1 MVKAKKKTNDQPGQ
15 SIAPPLNE
23 SGQEPVSISHNPIE
37 LSLDLIDE
45 DPDQPRTV
53 FDPQLLQELADTIRE
68 RGVKNPISVHS
79 NTEKSGR
86 YIINDGA
93 RRYRASKMAGKQ
105 TIPAFVDPDFTKID
119 QIIVNAHHA
128 NFTPREWAIL
138 IDQEEKKGKQRI
150 QIAKEL
156 GKTPPFV
163 TYYSNLLKLPEPL
176 AEVFNSGR
184 CEDVSALTQLFT
196 VWKLYPDDVELWLD
210 DSTVEVTRHSI
221 RSLRDFLDRRAE
233 QESSPELISQEIQL
247 EAESTS
253 RERKRRTTNPFK
265 LRKPAVQVRVEDRIG
280 FLLYNR
286 RPSRFGR
293 AWIRYQDNGEE
304 RELAMS
310 DVQLV
315 GLAEGE

>member
-1 MVKAKKKTNDQPGQ
+1 MVRAKKKTNDQPGR
-15 SIAPPLNE
+15 STALSLNE
-23 SGQEPVSISHNPIE
+23 SGQESISISHNPIE

-53 FDPQLLQELADTIRE
+53 FDPQLLQELADTIRD
-68 RGVKNPISVHS
+68 RGVKNPISVHL

-221 RSLRDFLDRRAE
+221 RSLRDFLDKRAE
-233 QESSPELISQEIQL
+233 QEPSSGLISQEIQL
-247 EAESTS
+247 EVESTS

-265 LRKPAVQVRVEDRIG
+265 LRKPAIQVRVEDRIG

-304 RELAMS
+304 KELAMS

>member
-1 MVKAKKKTNDQPGQ
+1 MVRAKKKTNDQPGR
-15 SIAPPLNE
+15 STAPSLNE
-23 SGQEPVSISHNPIE
+23 SGQESISISHNPIE

-53 FDPQLLQELADTIRE
+53 FDPQLLQELADTIRD
-68 RGVKNPISVHS
+68 RGVKNPISVHL
-79 NTEKSGR
+79 NTERSGR

-221 RSLRDFLDRRAE
+221 RSLRDFLDKRAE
-233 QESSPELISQEIQL
+233 QEPSSGLISQEIQL
-247 EAESTS
+247 EVESTS

-304 RELAMS
+304 KELAMS

>member
-1 MVKAKKKTNDQPGQ
+1 MVKAKKKTDDQ
-15 SIAPPLNE
+15 SSRHIAPSLND
-23 SGQEPVSISHNPIE
+23 SGQESVSTSHSPIE
-37 LSLDLIDE
+37 LPLDLIDE
-45 DPDQPRTV
+45 DPNQPRTV
-53 FDPQLLQELADTIRE
+53 FDPQLLQELADTIRA
-68 RGVKNPISVHS
+68 RGVKNPISVHL
-79 NTEKSGR
+79 NTEKPGR

-93 RRYRASKMAGKQ
+93 RRYRASKMAGKKS
-105 TIPAFVDPDFTKID
+105 IPAFIDPDFTKID

-196 VWKLYPDDVELWLD
+196 VWKLYPDDVEIWLD

-221 RSLRDFLDRRAE
+221 RSLRDFLDRRAK
-233 QESSPELISQEIQL
+233 QESSSTLAPQEIHL
-247 EAESTS
+247 EAETTS

-265 LRKPAVQVRVEDRIG
+265 LRKPLVQVRIDDRIG
-280 FLLYNR
+280 YLLYYR

-293 AWIRYQDNGEE
+293 AWIRYQDTGEE
-304 RELAMS
+304 KEHALN